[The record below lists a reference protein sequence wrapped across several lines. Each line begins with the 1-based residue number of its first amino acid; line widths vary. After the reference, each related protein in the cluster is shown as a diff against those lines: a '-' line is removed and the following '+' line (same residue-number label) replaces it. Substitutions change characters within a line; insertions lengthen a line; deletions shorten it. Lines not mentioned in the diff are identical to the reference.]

1 MNNSM
6 KRNDNLI
13 RKKIYKYMLTGVMTT
28 VALQLGNVVDAM
40 IVGNLIGS
48 IGNSAV
54 TAAAPF
60 VYILQA
66 AAILFGTGGA
76 VTIAV
81 LLGKREVQSAGKVMG
96 FCIILCIA
104 YPLIFTAAT
113 PLSVS
118 AYISLTGAA
127 GQLADMIRSITTV
140 YSLGMPAVSLVLGMA
155 YLITVDNH
163 PGLAARMN
171 IVANVVNL
179 VLDYILVKFT
189 PLGITG
195 AALSTVLGYVAAG
208 LIFIPGYYRSKER
221 MVKPIYKGSL
231 REGKLIRTTMKNG
244 LPNIVSLVMTVVG
257 MFIINSAV
265 LRNLGAGYFSAYA
278 VANNTQNIVTM
289 FLGGMASVIASV
301 AGVLYGEKDYFG
313 MRVVYRRV
321 LRSAM
326 IAGGIVM
333 AIFLLVP
340 GFLAKLYGFDQPE
353 LLLDLETGIRIFA
366 FSFVFYIL
374 NAILQ
379 SYYRTIGQTFLST
392 TDIALQ
398 LILLRIPFMLLG
410 MHFFGFFGLFGAV
423 ILSELLSYIITNLLR
438 ILKQKRGTTPEKGI
452 LAIPDTN
459 GAVILDISVKGSD
472 REAINVARCIKEAC
486 EKEPIAPER
495 ANRLGVAAEE
505 VVSNIGK
512 YGYKTKAEK
521 DIDICLSKAGDRYFL
536 RFRDDGIPFN
546 PVAYKPSEEAGEDEV
561 HGLMLLK
568 KMADKIS
575 YMRVISLNNTVFEMN
590 ADEIETDHEQ
600 SQG

>member
-1 MNNSM
+1 ME
-6 KRNDNLI
+6 RNDRLI

-54 TAAAPF
+54 TAGIPF

-66 AAILFGTGGA
+66 AAILMGTGGA

-81 LLGKREVQSAGKVMG
+81 LLGKREVQKAGKVMG
-96 FCIILCIA
+96 FSVIFCIA
-104 YPLIFTAAT
+104 YPMIFMIAT
-113 PLSVS
+113 PFSVP
-118 AYISLTGAA
+118 AFISLTGAE

-140 YSLGMPAVSLVLGMA
+140 YSLGMPAVSFVLCMA

-163 PGLAARMN
+163 PGLAAKMN

-179 VLDYILVKFT
+179 GLDYILVKYT
-189 PLGITG
+189 SLGITG

-208 LIFIPGYYRSKER
+208 LIFIPGYFRSRER
-221 MVKPIYKGSL
+221 MVKPVFRGSV
-231 REGKLIRTTMKNG
+231 REGKLIRLTMKNG
-244 LPNIVSLVMTVVG
+244 LPNIVSLVMTVVS

-265 LRNLGAGYFSAYA
+265 LRALGAGHFSAYA
-278 VANNTQNIVTM
+278 VANNTQNIVSM

-313 MRVVYRRV
+313 MRAVYRRV
-321 LRSAM
+321 LKSAM

-340 GFLAKLYGFDQPE
+340 GFLAKLYGFDQPDI
-353 LLLDLETGIRIFA
+353 LPDLETGIRIFA

-392 TDIALQ
+392 TNIALQ
-398 LILLRIPFMLLG
+398 MILFRIPFMLLG
-410 MHFFGFFGLFGAV
+410 MHFFGFEGIFGAV
-423 ILSELLSYIITNLLR
+423 ILSELTAYLVTNLLR
-438 ILKQKRGTTPEKGI
+438 IIMQKMGKTPQKGM

-459 GAVILDISVKGSD
+459 GNVILDLTVKGND
-472 REAINVARCIKEAC
+472 REAVNVARQIKEAC
-486 EKEPIAPER
+486 EKEPITPER

-512 YGYKTKAEK
+512 YGYKDGEEK
-521 DIDICLSKAGDRYFL
+521 DVDVCLSHVEDRYIL

-546 PVAYKPSEEAGEDEV
+546 PMEYDFGEQGEYDV
-561 HGLMLLK
+561 HGLELLK
-568 KMADKIS
+568 KMAEKIQ
-575 YMRVISLNNTVFEMN
+575 YMRVISLNNTVVEIN
-590 ADEIETDHEQ
+590 ANEVSADEG
-600 SQG
+600 SQVSS